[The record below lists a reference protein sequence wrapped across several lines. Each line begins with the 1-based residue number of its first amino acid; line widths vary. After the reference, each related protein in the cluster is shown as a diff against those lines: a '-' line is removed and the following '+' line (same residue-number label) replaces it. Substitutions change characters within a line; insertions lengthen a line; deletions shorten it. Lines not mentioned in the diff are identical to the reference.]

1 MAIANQFGNPKGLV
15 GRMMLSGMN
24 MGHTPMAKWGFAQ
37 FEVPETAIVVD
48 IGCGGGY
55 NVKRLLEL
63 CPKGHVF
70 GVDISEESVKKSIAV
85 NKNAVGKRCDIVQ
98 ASVEAL
104 PFDDRVLD
112 LATAFETVYFWPDI
126 AENFKE
132 VRRVLA
138 DGGRFV
144 VVNDPGD
151 PNKHWE
157 DKIPGMRAYSAEQI
171 AAAMEAAGF
180 GDIRISREKNMYCV
194 SGTAG
199 R

>member
-98 ASVEAL
+98 ASVEGL

-112 LATAFETVYFWPDI
+112 LATAFETVYFWPYI

-171 AAAMEAAGF
+171 AATMEGAGF

-194 SGTAG
+194 NGMAG

>member
-1 MAIANQFGNPKGLV
+1 M
-15 GRMMLSGMN
+15 
-24 MGHTPMAKWGFAQ
+24 
-37 FEVPETAIVVD
+37 
-48 IGCGGGY
+48 
-55 NVKRLLEL
+55 
-63 CPKGHVF
+63 
-70 GVDISEESVKKSIAV
+70 
-85 NKNAVGKRCDIVQ
+85 Q

-171 AAAMEAAGF
+171 AAAMEGAGF
-180 GDIRISREKNMYCV
+180 GDVRISREKNMYCV
-194 SGTAG
+194 NGMAG